1 MLQWSFLLFW
11 KFDLMS
17 DDCNHPLGMSE
28 SDKRIPDE
36 SITSSS
42 KLSSNHGPSN
52 ARLDGPRAW
61 CSALDDNSPYIQIR
75 FVKEKL
81 ITAIETQGS
90 APDNS
95 WSTKY
100 DVHYLKKG
108 KWTLYKEVIWLST
121 AFYSLPGYISRI
133 CNFRSLQLIT
143 HSKNENF
150 L

>member
-1 MLQWSFLLFW
+1 M
-11 KFDLMS
+11 FDLMS

-42 KLSSNHGPSN
+42 KLNSDHAPSN

-75 FVKEKL
+75 FVKEKF

-108 KWTLYKEVIWLST
+108 KWTIYKEVI
-121 AFYSLPGYISRI
+121 
-133 CNFRSLQLIT
+133 
-143 HSKNENF
+143 
-150 L
+150 

>member
-1 MLQWSFLLFW
+1 M
-11 KFDLMS
+11 FDLMS
-17 DDCNHPLGMSE
+17 DDCNHPLGMGE
-28 SDKRIPDE
+28 KDKRIPDE

-42 KLSSNHGPSN
+42 KLSSDHAPSN

-90 APDNS
+90 ASDNS

-108 KWTLYKEVIWLST
+108 KWTLFKEVIWLST
-121 AFYSLPGYISRI
+121 AFYSLPRVYLK
-133 CNFRSLQLIT
+133 NLQ
-143 HSKNENF
+143 F

>member
-42 KLSSNHGPSN
+42 KLNSDHAPSN

-121 AFYSLPGYISRI
+121 AFYSLPRVYFK
-133 CNFRSLQLIT
+133 NLQF
-143 HSKNENF
+143 S
-150 L
+150 

>member
-1 MLQWSFLLFW
+1 M
-11 KFDLMS
+11 FDLMS
-17 DDCNHPLGMSE
+17 DDCNHHLGMSE

-42 KLSSNHGPSN
+42 KLSLNHAPSN

-61 CSALDDNSPYIQIR
+61 CSALDDDSPYIQIR

-108 KWTLYKEVIWLST
+108 KWTLYKEVYGLVLH
-121 AFYSLPGYISRI
+121 FSLCPGSRI
-133 CNFRSLQLIT
+133 CNFSSLQLIT
-143 HSKNENF
+143 HSMNETF

>member
-1 MLQWSFLLFW
+1 M
-11 KFDLMS
+11 FDLMS

-42 KLSSNHGPSN
+42 KLSLDHAPSN

-61 CSALDDNSPYIQIR
+61 CSALDDNSSYIQIR
-75 FVKEKL
+75 FVKEKF

-108 KWTLYKEVIWLST
+108 KWTIYKEVIWLST

-133 CNFRSLQLIT
+133 CNFCSLQLIT
-143 HSKNENF
+143 HFENETF